1 MKWMVR
7 LITTEKSAGA
17 QLFRHRIHDTS
28 KMKLS
33 SVRQKPGQP
42 FHDRAVAI
50 LEGTHAR

>member
-1 MKWMVR
+1 MKWTDR
-7 LITTEKSAGA
+7 LVTTEKSAGA
-17 QLFRHRIHDTS
+17 QFRHRIHDTS

-50 LEGTHAR
+50 LEGTHAG